1 MKHTFILPALA
12 SLSIF
17 TGALFAQTSQPTSP
31 APLKAAVPA
40 PEAFPGN
47 QTGGMVQVFGCLLL
61 FAGMLG
67 GGFYM
72 IRSGPGLFRAKNKGD
87 RKLVISETRMLGN
100 RQFLVV
106 AEYEEKKLL
115 IGVCPGRIDYL
126 CALNGTDET
135 FSTVLRD
142 KQE

>member
-1 MKHTFILPALA
+1 MKHSLILPVLA
-12 SLSIF
+12 AFSIF
-17 TGALFAQTSQPTSP
+17 TGALFAQTPTQPSPLPLETSAPTS
-31 APLKAAVPA
+31 
-40 PEAFPGN
+40 EAFPGN
-47 QTGGMVQVFGCLLL
+47 QTSLMIQVLGGLLL
-61 FAGMLG
+61 FAGILG

-72 IRSGPGLFRAKNKGD
+72 IKNGPSIFMAKNKGD

-126 CALNGTDET
+126 CSLGGTEET
-135 FSTVLRD
+135 FSTILRD